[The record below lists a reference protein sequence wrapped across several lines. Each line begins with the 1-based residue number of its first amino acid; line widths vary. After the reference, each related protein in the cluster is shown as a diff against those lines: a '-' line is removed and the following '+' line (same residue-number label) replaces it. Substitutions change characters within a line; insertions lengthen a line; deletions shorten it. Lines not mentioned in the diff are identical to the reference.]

1 MAWDEWEQLKA
12 DALARRQE
20 GMRLDSAAAAG
31 GGGGGTGDSADL
43 KTNKSGKKAAVKS
56 LRDEIRPDTD
66 TAGSHA
72 DESSSA
78 TVREFSGWATGSGLK
93 AAHEEWDL
101 QVKSLKGRLGEDQT
115 ALEKTHQDFEYLDL
129 GIGGQIVQIDTGH
142 ETRRED

>member
-12 DALARRQE
+12 DALARGQE

-31 GGGGGTGDSADL
+31 GGGTGNSADL
-43 KTNKSGKKAAVKS
+43 KTNKAGKKVAVKS

-78 TVREFSGWATGSGLK
+78 IVREFSGWATGSGLK

-115 ALEKTHQDFEYLDL
+115 ALEKTHQAFQYLDL
-129 GIGGQIVQIDTGH
+129 GIGGQIVQIDAGRD
-142 ETRRED
+142 TRRED